1 MCWVAIDNRE
11 QRSDNRKLQ
20 PLPFVSFLNGMSC
33 FRQEFVGPPADSA
46 RRGQPRLKITF
57 LRALLICAICACSA
71 VSVCGQERP
80 RVVHVF
86 VALAD
91 NAHQGIV
98 PVPAALGNGDDAG
111 RNLYWG
117 AAYGVRTYFRKS
129 KDWKEIEVIHNPS
142 AAILERAV
150 FYHASGNVYLIA
162 DAYRGR
168 EIKEAIEDFFQVSA
182 GLYPDKSIHL
192 KEVNGNEIE
201 IPLAPELAVYVGHDG
216 LMDFRMEKKFPGAA
230 GSARQAII
238 FACASK
244 AYFGADLKP
253 TGARPILWTTG
264 LMAPEAYTLKDA
276 LDGWMA
282 GETPEQIRN
291 RAAAAYAKYQKISMK
306 AALRL
311 FSSGW

>member
-1 MCWVAIDNRE
+1 MSLLDSRFPSLRLIAASVFLFAALGISGVRVAAQE
-11 QRSDNRKLQ
+11 Q
-20 PLPFVSFLNGMSC
+20 
-33 FRQEFVGPPADSA
+33 A
-46 RRGQPRLKITF
+46 
-57 LRALLICAICACSA
+57 
-71 VSVCGQERP
+71 

-98 PVPAALGNGDDAG
+98 PVPPALGNGDDPG

-117 AAYGVRTYFRKS
+117 AAYGVRTFFRRS
-129 KDWKEIEVIHNPS
+129 AGWKEIALFPDPS
-142 AAILERAV
+142 AAVLERAV

-168 EIKEAIEDFFQVSA
+168 EIKEAIADFFEASA
-182 GLYPDKSIHL
+182 GLYSNTKIHV
-192 KEVNGNEIE
+192 KAANGEQIE
-201 IPLAPELAVYVGHDG
+201 IPLEPDLVVYAGHDG
-216 LMDFRMEKKFPGAA
+216 LMDFAMEKTFA
-230 GSARQAII
+230 GQGGKQREAMIL
-238 FACASK
+238 ACASK
-244 AYFGADLKP
+244 AYFGRDLKP

-282 GETPEQIRN
+282 GEAPAQIRD
-291 RAAAAYAKYQKISMK
+291 RAAAAYAKYQKISVK

-311 FSSGW
+311 FSGGW